1 MKRIII
7 ESTDPMDSEVDIEE
21 KLEKAVETIRLQREQ
36 KEFTDL
42 FLKEK
47 KAQADQVVSKVLDSM
62 VDRVSEVILGS

>member
-47 KAQADQVVSKVLDSM
+47 KAQADQIVSKVLDSM
-62 VDRVSEVILGS
+62 VDRISEVILGS

>member
-7 ESTDPMDSEVDIEE
+7 ESTNPMDSEVDIEE

-36 KEFTDL
+36 KELTDL

-47 KAQADQVVSKVLDSM
+47 KAQADQIVSKVLDSM
-62 VDRVSEVILGS
+62 VDRISEVILGY

>member
-47 KAQADQVVSKVLDSM
+47 KAQADQIVSKVLDSM